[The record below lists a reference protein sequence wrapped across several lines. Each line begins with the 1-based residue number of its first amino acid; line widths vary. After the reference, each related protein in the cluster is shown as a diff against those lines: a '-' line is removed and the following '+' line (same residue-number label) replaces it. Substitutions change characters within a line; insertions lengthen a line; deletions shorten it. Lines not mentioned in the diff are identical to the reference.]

1 MKRLIG
7 YLIVMLVISLLGACT
22 GGLGPSDP
30 LPLGTFEGEDRGTE
44 TRLIISDNS
53 YNLIGEAFTK
63 VNGKWQELGPV
74 GGLNADQGGD
84 AGPLLSIQPDGPVFD
99 GVYKEGVF
107 RGNTMT
113 KADNQKRLGSFRFEL
128 VE

>member
-1 MKRLIG
+1 
-7 YLIVMLVISLLGACT
+7 MLAISLLSACS

-44 TRLIISDNS
+44 TRLVITDNS

-74 GGLNADQGGD
+74 GGLNADQSGD
-84 AGPLLSIQPDGPVFD
+84 AGPLLSVQPDGPVFD

-113 KADNQKRLGSFRFEL
+113 KADNPKRLGTFWFEL
-128 VE
+128 IE